1 MLKTDDIDKLKE
13 RFEACMVLSGVGDA
27 LGFRNGCWEFCYSG
41 RQIHYELEDLGGIEN
56 ISVQSLVEC
65 DDTTDKENLYRSLAR
80 HYVEC
85 MKDMNGRAPGET
97 CLTSCRKLRPHKQ
110 HGYLIPFNEQ
120 GGGCGAAMR
129 AMCIGL
135 RFPRPQDLEDLI
147 AVSVEAG
154 RMTHHHP
161 TGYLGSLAAALF
173 TSYAIQGCP
182 VRQWGKG
189 LMDCLPKALMYVQ
202 SQGRYVEENER
213 TWNYFKGQWARY
225 LAERHI
231 SDGKS
236 DPVFPD
242 KYGIDERD
250 QIYDSWSFAGWG
262 GSSGHDAPM
271 IAYDALLFAGNN
283 WKELCHRAMFH
294 HGASGSTGVMAGAWF
309 GSMFG
314 YNGVPDV
321 NYKNLEYLHYL
332 KKAGAELYRL

>member
-1 MLKTDDIDKLKE
+1 MKREVDQGEEQDLIHTKIFKTDEIDTKE

-27 LGFRNGCWEFCYSG
+27 LGFRNGRWEFCYSG

-56 ISVQSLVEC
+56 ISVQRPDWRLS
-65 DDTTDKENLYRSLAR
+65 DDTIMHLATAEGKIALNLAR

-97 CLTSCRKLRPHKQ
+97 CMASCRKLKPDKQ
-110 HGYLIPFNEQ
+110 HGYLIPFNER

-154 RMTHHHP
+154 RMTHHNP

-202 SQGRYVEENER
+202 SQGRHVKDNER
-213 TWNYFKGQWARY
+213 TWNYFEDQWKKY
-225 LAERHI
+225 LAERCI
-231 SDGKS
+231 SDGES
-236 DPVFPD
+236 DPVFPLR
-242 KYGIDERD
+242 YGIDERD
-250 QIYDSWSFAGWG
+250 KIYDSWSFTGWA

-283 WKELCHRAMFH
+283 WEELCHR
-294 HGASGSTGVMAGAWF
+294 
-309 GSMFG
+309 
-314 YNGVPDV
+314 
-321 NYKNLEYLHYL
+321 
-332 KKAGAELYRL
+332 